1 MIKNA
6 NISIDR
12 NNLNDIFYANMK
24 LHSTFKTMTYHFRQP
39 ILFSSI
45 AIVKTGAL
53 RPLIQPD
60 TTFQKRKKILQF

>member
-1 MIKNA
+1 LIKNA

-12 NNLNDIFYANMK
+12 NSLNDIFYANMK
-24 LHSTFKTMTYHFRQP
+24 MHSTFKVKTYHFRQT

-53 RPLIQPD
+53 RPSIKPG
-60 TTFQKRKKILQF
+60 TTF